1 MDQYLNLESL
11 CLMYWISMKT
21 FYNLKN
27 KSWIKIKIQREWK
40 KVFYNVKDFHKIM
53 EESNYAYKPKNIDNI
68 EKINL
73 EKGDNLEEQT
83 TENTR
88 DKQINKD
95 NLTDY
100 NNLYIEQLKIQIDEL
115 KKEKEDNK
123 LEKKEE
129 ISKYEKKLNTLQD
142 LLDIEKTKAERIFFI
157 SDRYEKMINSKN
169 ELLLNFF
176 TLTKNIQEWS
186 EVSLN
191 DIKLLL
197 SQHINSEILKIDQ
210 NSWDIEFKSVNNP
223 TYFKEIQTID
233 PNIKIEKSR
242 RGELIALEKRNT
254 VSKWIIIF
262 LFIFLII
269 TIFYFFNLKNLD
281 LSLYMYNTNIRT

>member
-1 MDQYLNLESL
+1 
-11 CLMYWISMKT
+11 
-21 FYNLKN
+21 
-27 KSWIKIKIQREWK
+27 
-40 KVFYNVKDFHKIM
+40 
-53 EESNYAYKPKNIDNI
+53 
-68 EKINL
+68 
-73 EKGDNLEEQT
+73 
-83 TENTR
+83 
-88 DKQINKD
+88 
-95 NLTDY
+95 
-100 NNLYIEQLKIQIDEL
+100 
-115 KKEKEDNK
+115 
-123 LEKKEE
+123 
-129 ISKYEKKLNTLQD
+129 
-142 LLDIEKTKAERIFFI
+142 
-157 SDRYEKMINSKN
+157 MINSKN